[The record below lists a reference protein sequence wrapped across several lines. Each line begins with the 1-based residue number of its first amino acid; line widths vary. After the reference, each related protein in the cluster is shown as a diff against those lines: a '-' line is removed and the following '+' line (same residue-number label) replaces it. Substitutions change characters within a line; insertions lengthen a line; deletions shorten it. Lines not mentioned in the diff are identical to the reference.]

1 MKKYALTFSAALA
14 MAGAALAQPGPGR
27 MGHGPGG
34 PGGMGMMGAGF
45 GPGLFRTVVTG
56 APYSAVESGTF
67 VEKLEDGNTITRQ
80 HQSKIYRDSQG
91 RVRVE
96 HTMTPPG
103 ATAPVTRIMI
113 FDPVAGFGYMLNPAT
128 LTANKFPVK
137 TNTGS
142 TTTNPNPTPH
152 APNGANIQT
161 QDLGTKT
168 VNGVPAT
175 GTRVTI
181 TIPAGAIGNAAPIVS
196 VRETWVGTTLKV
208 PVQITSTDPRFGNHT
223 MNLTNIS
230 LTEPDATLFQV
241 PSNYTIREGRG
252 GPGAMGMGMGRMGQ
266 GRPQR

>member
-1 MKKYALTFSAALA
+1 MKKYALTFSVALA
-14 MAGAALAQPGPGR
+14 TAGAALAQPGPGG
-27 MGHGPGG
+27 MGRGHGG
-34 PGGMGMMGAGF
+34 PGMMGGGF
-45 GPGLFRTVVTG
+45 GPGQFRTVVTG
-56 APYSAVESGTF
+56 APYSATESSTF
-67 VEKLEDGNTITRQ
+67 EEKLTDGNTITRQ
-80 HQSKIYRDSQG
+80 NQSKVYRDSQG
-91 RVRVE
+91 RTRVE

-103 ATAPVTRIMI
+103 GTAPATRIMI
-113 FDPVAGFGYMLNPAT
+113 LDPVAGFAYALNPTT

-137 TNTGS
+137 VNTG

-152 APNGANIQT
+152 AHNNAEVQT

-175 GTRVTI
+175 GTRTTI
-181 TIPAGAIGNAAPIVS
+181 TIPAGAIGNSAPIVS

-223 MNLTNIS
+223 MNLTNIA

-241 PSNYTIREGRG
+241 PSNYTIKEGRG
-252 GPGAMGMGMGRMGQ
+252 GPGGAGRMGQ